1 MSTLVKFLSK
11 RLFIYMLF
19 ILMGLCTISV
29 LLYKMN
35 EVGRETLNSIQRER
49 TIINNATNLLSAA
62 DEMAMAGRGYYITG
76 EQDFFEIYQRTQAA
90 LIAETDQL
98 TRYTTQAII
107 STAVIN
113 HISILVHKRI
123 AISDSVVALTAI
135 KSRPSPEKIKQFIK
149 EGTAFSN
156 QLRRNIQKFTD
167 ERLQLVK
174 TMEEENRSTA
184 GKLQLLFAANI
195 ISLILVVVIGY
206 NFLYKSFR
214 ARAKAE
220 KIIQSYRQSNHFL
233 NSLAEGV
240 VVQNKKGYIL
250 EANTAAEQILG
261 FTAGQMQGKSSFDQ
275 LWRTIKED
283 GTDFPVEQRPSM
295 QVLTTGKPQENIIMG
310 VYKPSGELKW
320 IKINSHPVFSESDG
334 TLTSVVTSFTD
345 ITESR
350 TANEKLKQNETRMRL
365 ALDKTGDNAW
375 EHNYETGVTWF
386 SAANNHFLGYTAE
399 ELNETE
405 NEDKWWNNT
414 HRDDKHLLIKND
426 EEYRQGIRDS
436 HSIEYRIY
444 HKDGSM
450 KWVLDRGIVIERS
463 AEGRPLLIVG
473 THTDISKE
481 KLLQQKLVL
490 QEQQKKTEIIEAVIQ
505 AQERERSEIAYE
517 LHENIN
523 QVLSS
528 GKMMLDFV
536 ATADESTNN
545 YITQIKKN
553 IGEAV
558 NEIRRIS
565 QSINPKSLEL
575 VGLSGAIDDLL
586 GRINSDQKLS
596 ISYYTEAFDETKKYN
611 ADAELTVFR
620 IVQEQMINII
630 RHSNATDVTIDLSS
644 DDHELSLSIIDNGIG
659 TDLSS
664 IQKGLGFR
672 NIVNRAEHYNGHV
685 TIDSAPGKG
694 CRLELHI
701 PA

>member
-11 RLFIYMLF
+11 RLFIYM
-19 ILMGLCTISV
+19 ILILAGLCTISL
-29 LLYKMN
+29 LLYKMS
-35 EVGRETLNSIQRER
+35 EIGRETLSSIQQQR
-49 TIINNATNLLSAA
+49 TSISNAVNLLSSA

-76 EQDFFEIYQRTQAA
+76 EKEFLDAFTRSRAA
-90 LIAETDQL
+90 LIADKDLLRNSDVQNKAADT
-98 TRYTTQAII
+98 
-107 STAVIN
+107 VIN
-113 HISILVHKRI
+113 HISSWVSKRISVSDSIVEITKAGSQSAGKINQHIKSGTVYSAELRKAIQQFTAQRLRLVH
-123 AISDSVVALTAI
+123 
-135 KSRPSPEKIKQFIK
+135 
-149 EGTAFSN
+149 
-156 QLRRNIQKFTD
+156 
-167 ERLQLVK
+167 
-174 TMEEENRSTA
+174 TMEEKNRDAART
-184 GKLQLLFAANI
+184 LHVLFSINI

-206 NFLYKSFR
+206 NFLYRSFK

-240 VVQNKKGYIL
+240 VVQNKKGFIL
-250 EANTAAEQILG
+250 ECNTAAEQILG
-261 FTAGQMQGKSSFDQ
+261 LTAGQMQGKSSFDPAF
-275 LWRTIKED
+275 RIIKED
-283 GTDFPVEQRPSM
+283 GTEFPVEVRPSM
-295 QVLTTGKPQENIIMG
+295 QVLSTGKPQENIIMG
-310 VYKPSGELKW
+310 VYKPSSELKW
-320 IKINSHPVFSESDG
+320 IKLNSHPVFSESDG
-334 TLTSVVTSFTD
+334 TLASVVTSFTD
-345 ITESR
+345 ITEQKAA
-350 TANEKLKQNETRMRL
+350 TEKLKQNETRLRL

-375 EHNYETGVTWF
+375 EHNFETGVTWF
-386 SAANNHFLGYTAE
+386 SAANNHFLGYTAK

-414 HRDDKHLLIKND
+414 HPDDKHLLIKND
-426 EEYRQGIRDS
+426 EEYRNGTRDS

-463 AEGRPLLIVG
+463 ADGKPLLIVG

-481 KLLQQKLVL
+481 KLLQQKLVQ
-490 QEQQKKTEIIEAVIQ
+490 QEQQKKKEIIEAVIQ

-565 QSINPKSLEL
+565 QSINPKSLEM
-575 VGLSGAIDDLL
+575 VGLNGAIDDLL
-586 GRINSDQKLS
+586 GRINSDAKLT
-596 ISYYTEAFDETKKYN
+596 ISYYAEAFDETKKYN
-611 ADAELTVFR
+611 TDAQLTVFR
-620 IVQEQMINII
+620 IVQEQMLNII
-630 RHSNATDVTIDLSS
+630 RHSNATQVTIDLSS
-644 DDHELSLSIIDNGIG
+644 GDDELSLSIVDNGIG
-659 TDLSS
+659 TDLST

-672 NIVNRAEHYNGHV
+672 NIINRAEHYNGHV